1 MRCVEDEE
9 DHDLPNSTAHVINTS
24 REIRFS
30 WFALAG
36 WGVLCRGDVKRSI
49 VFDVVGYDTA
59 VARGDLLFFCFVFS
73 FFFSSC
79 FLGFGR
85 SKTTAARRL
94 CDDGN
99 RHECGGGGGDRKLR
113 IVAIE
118 REREREIDQAHTK
131 RKKL

>member
-59 VARGDLLFFCFVFS
+59 VARGDLLFFLFCFFLFFFLPVFS
-73 FFFSSC
+73 G
-79 FLGFGR
+79 L
-85 SKTTAARRL
+85 
-94 CDDGN
+94 D
-99 RHECGGGGGDRKLR
+99 DRKRLQQEDCATMGTGTSVVVVVV
-113 IVAIE
+113 IGS
-118 REREREIDQAHTK
+118 
-131 RKKL
+131 

>member
-59 VARGDLLFFCFVFS
+59 VARGDLLFLLLF
-73 FFFSSC
+73 FFFSFRFSRDWTIEKR
-79 FLGFGR
+79 LQQE
-85 SKTTAARRL
+85 RL
-94 CDDGN
+94 CDDG
-99 RHECGGGGGDRKLR
+99 K
-113 IVAIE
+113 
-118 REREREIDQAHTK
+118 QA
-131 RKKL
+131 RVWWWC

>member
-59 VARGDLLFFCFVFS
+59 VARGDLLFFLFCFFL
-73 FFFSSC
+73 FFFFYLFSRVWTIENDC
-79 FLGFGR
+79 
-85 SKTTAARRL
+85 SKKIVRRWEQAR
-94 CDDGN
+94 
-99 RHECGGGGGDRKLR
+99 
-113 IVAIE
+113 VWWWWW
-118 REREREIDQAHTK
+118 
-131 RKKL
+131 

>member
-59 VARGDLLFFCFVFS
+59 VARGDLLFFVLFFPFFFLPVFS
-73 FFFSSC
+73 G
-79 FLGFGR
+79 L
-85 SKTTAARRL
+85 
-94 CDDGN
+94 D
-99 RHECGGGGGDRKLR
+99 DRKRLQQEDCATMGTGTSVVVVVV
-113 IVAIE
+113 IGS
-118 REREREIDQAHTK
+118 
-131 RKKL
+131 